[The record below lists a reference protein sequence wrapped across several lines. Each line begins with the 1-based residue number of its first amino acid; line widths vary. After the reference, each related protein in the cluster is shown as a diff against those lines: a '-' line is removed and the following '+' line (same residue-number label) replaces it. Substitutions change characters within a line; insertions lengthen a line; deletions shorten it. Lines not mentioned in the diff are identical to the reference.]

1 MRVQVINPYGKHHG
15 QHGTVSSVAAP
26 AWHTKLKWV
35 RLDSGFVTLLDA
47 KKLKELPLSDEDERT

>member
-1 MRVQVINPYGKHHG
+1 MIDPYGRYHEQWG
-15 QHGTVSSVAAP
+15 VVCSVAAP

>member
-1 MRVQVINPYGKHHG
+1 VIDPYGRYHEQWG
-15 QHGTVSSVAAP
+15 VVCSVAAP